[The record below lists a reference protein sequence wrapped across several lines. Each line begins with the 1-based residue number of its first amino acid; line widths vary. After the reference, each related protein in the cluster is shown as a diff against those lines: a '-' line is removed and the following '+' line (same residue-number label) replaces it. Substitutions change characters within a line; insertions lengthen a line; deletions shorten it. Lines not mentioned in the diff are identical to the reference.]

1 MGTKAL
7 LEPPAARGKPIPRPP
22 NRWKDRIGLQQPYRR
37 RPRVYISGP
46 ITKGDRRA
54 NFQQA
59 ADAHKTLMLAGFA
72 VLNPMLTM
80 RLPGAFVIPHD
91 TWIAN
96 DLPWVAVA
104 DAILRLPGRS
114 KGADIECEHALIHGI
129 PVFHELR
136 DLLQCH
142 AKQRPQTGGENG

>member
-1 MGTKAL
+1 L
-7 LEPPAARGKPIPRPP
+7 
-22 NRWKDRIGLQQPYRR
+22 

-46 ITKGDRRA
+46 ITKGNREA

-59 ADAHKTLMLAGFA
+59 ADAQKALIAAGFA

-80 RLPGAFVIPHD
+80 RLPGAFDIGHD

-104 DAILRLPGRS
+104 DAVLRLPGES
-114 KGADIECEHALIHGI
+114 KGADIECEHALIQRNPTILLDRRRARHG
-129 PVFHELR
+129 R
-136 DLLQCH
+136 
-142 AKQRPQTGGENG
+142 

>member
-1 MGTKAL
+1 M
-7 LEPPAARGKPIPRPP
+7 
-22 NRWKDRIGLQQPYRR
+22 

-46 ITKGDRRA
+46 ITKGDRDA

-59 ADAHKTLMLAGFA
+59 ADAHKALIAAGYA

-80 RLPGAFVIPHD
+80 RLPGAFAIGHD

-104 DAILRLPGRS
+104 DAVLRLPGES
-114 KGADIECEHALIHGI
+114 KGADIECEHASIHGV
-129 PVFHELR
+129 PVFHDVAELR
-136 DLLQCH
+136 RFFSEC
-142 AKQRPQTGGENG
+142 GGVKPGAAA